1 MPVASTRSSTA
12 EFFGKYRGV
21 VKSNQDPLG
30 RGRLQV
36 IVPQVLENSP
46 AWAMPCV
53 PYAGKERGF
62 FAMPDVGTGVWV
74 EFEAGNPSFPIWTG
88 CFWNKDDI
96 PRADSVPEIKFFK
109 TKKIHAPHR
118 RYGGRDHDRER
129 GRLADRHR
137 RARYHPQE
145 LERED
150 GSDRGEEDRAQRR
163 ELLGER
169 RRAGGALMSGFTIDL
184 PAQIQA
190 GAPGWRC
197 WARTLA

>member
-96 PRADSVPEIKFFK
+96 APADSVPEIKFFK
-109 TKKIHAPHR
+109 TKKFTLRIDDTVGEITIENEA
-118 RYGGRDHDRER
+118 
-129 GRLADRHR
+129 
-137 RARYHPQE
+137 
-145 LERED
+145 
-150 GSDRGEEDRAQRR
+150 GSQIVI
-163 ELLGER
+163 
-169 RRAGGALMSGFTIDL
+169 GALDITLKSSSVKTEATGGKKTELSAVSFSVND
-184 PAQIQA
+184 
-190 GAPGWRC
+190 GA
-197 WARTLA
+197 LEVL